1 MNGDDICKIL
11 MDSYTEVIISLKFQS
26 NYCILLRMGSSLFRD
41 ESNAI
46 DEIYSED
53 DIISH

>member
-26 NYCILLRMGSSLFRD
+26 NYCILLRVGSSLFRD